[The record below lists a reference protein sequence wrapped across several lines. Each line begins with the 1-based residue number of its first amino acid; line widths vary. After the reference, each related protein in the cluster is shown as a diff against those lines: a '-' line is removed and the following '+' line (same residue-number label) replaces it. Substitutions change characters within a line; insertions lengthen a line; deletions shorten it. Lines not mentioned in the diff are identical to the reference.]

1 MGGGSRSNSPSWR
14 DLSCVCRWGS
24 VSWMGG
30 GGWGVG
36 RCLEEEEGEEEEEE
50 EQEGEEEEEEGRS
63 GTAFVS
69 LRSLVRS
76 GKSR

>member
-1 MGGGSRSNSPSWR
+1 
-14 DLSCVCRWGS
+14 
-24 VSWMGG
+24 MGG